1 MEKPLLVTVVGP
13 TAVGKTEFAIRLA
26 ERLDTEII
34 SADSRQFY
42 KPMSIGTAKP
52 TDEER
57 SRAVHHFVDFIE
69 MTETISAG
77 EFERRVLTKL
87 EELFLQ
93 KKVVIMAGGSG
104 LFVNAVLK
112 GFDPLPHDPK
122 VRETLMDRMDKEG
135 FEKLAEEIQTLDPV
149 YCENA
154 DLQNKQRVVRALE
167 VCLITGKT
175 YTELR
180 TDTQKNRPFESL
192 VVGLD
197 GPREWLYDR
206 INRRVDIMFESGLLN
221 EVERLIGFRDENSM
235 NTVGYKELIP
245 VVLGLKDIAKAKEEI
260 KQNTRRFAKRQLTW
274 FRNQL
279 TPIWLDA
286 TDQDEAIKTA
296 LTAIEE
302 TKKNSES

>member
-26 ERLDTEII
+26 EALDTEII

-42 KPMSIGTAKP
+42 KSMHIGTAKP
-52 TDEER
+52 TNVER
-57 SRAVHHFVDFIE
+57 ARAVHHFVDFAD
-69 MTETISAG
+69 MTQTLSAG
-77 EFERRVLTKL
+77 EFERQVLTKL
-87 EELFLQ
+87 EDLFS
-93 KKVVIMAGGSG
+93 KNHTVIMAGGSG

-122 VRETLMDRMDKEG
+122 VRETLMAKMQEEG
-135 FEKLAEEIQTLDPV
+135 FEALIEKIKILDPV
-149 YCENA
+149 YSQKA
-154 DLQNKQRVVRALE
+154 DLHNKQRVIRALE

-180 TDTQKNRPFESL
+180 TDSEKNRSFESL
-192 VVGLD
+192 VFGLN

-206 INRRVDIMFESGLLN
+206 INKRVDLMFQEGLLD
-221 EVERLIGFRDENSM
+221 EVESLIDFRDENSM

-245 VVLGLKDIAKAKEEI
+245 VVLGQKDVAKAKEEI

-279 TPIWLDA
+279 TPIWFDVTNQEDA
-286 TDQDEAIKTA
+286 VEAALACIKK
-296 LTAIEE
+296 
-302 TKKNSES
+302 TKQN